1 MIHGISGCGVVGA
14 CGEGR
19 GDVRLGR
26 GDQEMICERA
36 ASGVV
41 SFFVFLFISC
51 LFQHQG
57 CGVGG
62 WGNFSASSRSFLF
75 AMLLFLSSACSCG
88 LKDDWRYGDGGD
100 GGASEGVVD

>member
-41 SFFVFLFISC
+41 SFLSFFSYLVSSSTKVVELVVGEISQLARALFYLLC
-51 LFQHQG
+51 FY
-57 CGVGG
+57 
-62 WGNFSASSRSFLF
+62 FSHRLAL
-75 AMLLFLSSACSCG
+75 A
-88 LKDDWRYGDGGD
+88 
-100 GGASEGVVD
+100 V

>member
-1 MIHGISGCGVVGA
+1 MFLRRRLSRMGWMIHGISGCGVVGA

-41 SFFVFLFISC
+41 SFFC
-51 LFQHQG
+51 L
-57 CGVGG
+57 
-62 WGNFSASSRSFLF
+62 SFHILSLP
-75 AMLLFLSSACSCG
+75 APRLWSWWLGKFLS
-88 LKDDWRYGDGGD
+88 
-100 GGASEGVVD
+100 